1 VNNQGD
7 QLGKPSTVAENK
19 RKKRESAYGHTFQIW
34 QTWIG
39 DATELYVY
47 VPNIYALMTSIL
59 RVRI

>member
-34 QTWIG
+34 QT
-39 DATELYVY
+39 
-47 VPNIYALMTSIL
+47 
-59 RVRI
+59 